1 MVGASLAIALAHR
14 GLRLALIEAYTPGA
28 ETQPSYDDRTVALS
42 WGSRCILEGM
52 QVWDAMAG
60 QVEPIKTIHISDRG
74 HFGATRLRH
83 EEERV
88 EALGYVA
95 ENRVLGEV
103 LYRRLQQSSNAGI
116 H

>member
-1 MVGASLAIALAHR
+1 MGR
-14 GLRLALIEAYTPGA
+14 NGYG
-28 ETQPSYDDRTVALS
+28 VALS

-88 EALGYVA
+88 EALGYVDSTESGSA
-95 ENRVLGEV
+95 SEPCEP
-103 LYRRLQQSSNAGI
+103 
-116 H
+116 